1 MLVLKALD
9 PWEPFSPGEKMVQL
23 VTLDM
28 AEPQWT
34 NPHSLSCQE
43 VCSRCVA
50 SAPDKMTRGQ
60 LTGHLPVV
68 TPPHVERYVF
78 LGPG

>member
-34 NPHSLSCQE
+34 NPHSLSC
-43 VCSRCVA
+43 
-50 SAPDKMTRGQ
+50 
-60 LTGHLPVV
+60 
-68 TPPHVERYVF
+68 
-78 LGPG
+78 